1 MGRPLRFSTGC
12 VKLHLLKLGVNPAT
26 IKRLT
31 ADSGSIMTD
40 FSMLRKKGAGWRLAV
55 AVVLA
60 ALSTGFS
67 PSSVEAKGPVPATE
81 VSTMSVASLPEQGRH
96 MVRLIYQGG
105 PFRYDKDGSVFGNR
119 ERILPAKNRGYYR
132 EYTVR
137 TPSEPSRAPDASFV
151 VVLYPPRPMPVITP
165 MITMRVFAES
175 LNKIQR

>member
-1 MGRPLRFSTGC
+1 
-12 VKLHLLKLGVNPAT
+12 
-26 IKRLT
+26 
-31 ADSGSIMTD
+31 
-40 FSMLRKKGAGWRLAV
+40 MLRKSGAGWRLAA

-67 PSSVEAKGPVPATE
+67 PSGVEAKGPVPEAQ
-81 VSTMSVASLPEQGRH
+81 VSTIPVAALPEQGRH

-137 TPSEPSRAPDASFV
+137 TPGERSRGARRIVCGGFIPTTPDACYYTDDHYASF
-151 VVLYPPRPMPVITP
+151 RRI
-165 MITMRVFAES
+165 A
-175 LNKIQR
+175 Q